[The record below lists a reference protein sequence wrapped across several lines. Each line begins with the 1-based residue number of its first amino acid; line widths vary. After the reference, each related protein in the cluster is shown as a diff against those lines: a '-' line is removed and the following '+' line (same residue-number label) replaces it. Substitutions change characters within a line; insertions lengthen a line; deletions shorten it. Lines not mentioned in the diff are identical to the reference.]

1 MVRYADP
8 SRCPDCSTTLP
19 PHPTACPT
27 CGLPLTG
34 AVVHELFATLQ
45 AADALM
51 ARLRATAVPSMV
63 PPYDAAAVAAPPR
76 ARLGAPSVPRILLG
90 LGVLCL
96 LVAAVT
102 FLAVAWSWLG
112 VGGRTVVLLLLTAT
126 SGGLSVWLSR
136 RDLRLAGESLAV
148 IGFGLLV
155 LDVVGADNAGWFGS
169 LTTGGLVSLAGIV
182 AGVVGAGVAVLQ
194 RSAREPMVTPQVAA
208 ALGLWAAA
216 AGFAFRTDHPEAL
229 AAIAAVALLGLAVAA
244 RALGIPL
251 LAALLAFAGASWWL
265 LLVLLGAERAL
276 DHRTVSEL
284 VGRADAW
291 PLVVAIGL
299 LVGAALLERHRAPLA
314 ALALGA
320 AGVLT
325 VLLLLVPASD
335 NGGAQLGLVVSGLLL
350 AAAAAASFVARP
362 WRHAVELPVALLVLV
377 ASGLAS
383 LPVAAAVDVVV
394 TSAGQA
400 WTTPW
405 TGRPATPGYLDERHL
420 QVLVLVPLTAAL
432 MLAAL
437 TWRRPPQRVPAA
449 ARDLARPMVAGLLAG
464 RRGRADRH
472 RPAAGRDARPGRGLR
487 RVSSAGGRHRAP
499 TGPASP
505 GSSARPDWGR
515 SRSWSRCPASA

>member
-51 ARLRATAVPSMV
+51 ARLRAAAVPGPV
-63 PPYDAAAVAAPPR
+63 PPYDAATVAAPPR

-335 NGGAQLGLVVSGLLL
+335 NGGAQLGLVVAGLLL
-350 AAAAAASFVARP
+350 AAAAG
-362 WRHAVELPVALLVLV
+362 ALVR
-377 ASGLAS
+377 
-383 LPVAAAVDVVV
+383 
-394 TSAGQA
+394 
-400 WTTPW
+400 
-405 TGRPATPGYLDERHL
+405 RPAVAPRRRAACGGARAGRVGARLAPGRC
-420 QVLVLVPLTAAL
+420 
-432 MLAAL
+432 
-437 TWRRPPQRVPAA
+437 
-449 ARDLARPMVAGLLAG
+449 
-464 RRGRADRH
+464 RRGRGRH
-472 RPAAGRDARPGRGLR
+472 VGRSGVDHAVDGTAGDPGLPRRSPPAGPRPGAAHRGPDARGPDLAAPPAAGA
-487 RVSSAGGRHRAP
+487 AP
-499 TGPASP
+499 PPATW
-505 GSSARPDWGR
+505 RGR
-515 SRSWSRCPASA
+515 SPRACSWRARSC